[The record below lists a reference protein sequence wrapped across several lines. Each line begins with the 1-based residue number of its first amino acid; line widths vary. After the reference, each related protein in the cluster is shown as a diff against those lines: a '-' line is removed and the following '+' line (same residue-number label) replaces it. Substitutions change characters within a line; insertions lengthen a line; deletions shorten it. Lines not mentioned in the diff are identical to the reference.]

1 MIPNIH
7 FEADFLRT
15 ALLVGLVRE
24 QEVIAWADALLH
36 TEPDPYAQLAE
47 VALARPELTSVREA
61 LQPLAEPTN
70 PAAVGDALLA
80 FVATDPAAT
89 TLSVPDRVRVLS
101 QLRRENVF
109 SLTVSADI
117 KLFEDRC
124 MLATAGVATTEAV
137 SENDLAIW
145 LASVRSSSYYGIS
158 FAREDECAPLL
169 AALSRELVRDR
180 RWDSADISAGGRAW
194 VLRAAPTAPRTTLV
208 VDNALWRIAM
218 REFSPLPVGS
228 RVPYSAVPGDA
239 VIVLH
244 EPTAV
249 AMGVVE
255 ATDCLAT
262 IH

>member
-47 VALARPELTSVREA
+47 VALARPELTTVREA
-61 LQPLAEPTN
+61 LRPLAEPTN
-70 PAAVGDALLA
+70 PTAVGDALLA

-89 TLSVPDRVRVLS
+89 TLSVADRVRVLS
-101 QLRRENVF
+101 QLRREGVF
-109 SLTVSADI
+109 SATVSAAI

-124 MLATAGVATTEAV
+124 MLAAGGVATTEAV

-145 LASVRSSSYYGIS
+145 LESVRSPSYYAIS
-158 FAREDECAPLL
+158 FARKDECAALL
-169 AALSRELVRDR
+169 AALSRKLVRDR
-180 RWDSADISAGGRAW
+180 RWDSTEISAGGRAW
-194 VLRAAPTAPRTTLV
+194 IVEVAPTTPRTTLV
-208 VDNALWRIAM
+208 VDDALWRIAM

-228 RVPYSAVPGDA
+228 RVPYSRVPGDA
-239 VIVLH
+239 VIVLD

-249 AMGVVE
+249 AMGVME
-255 ATDCLAT
+255 ATDCLAA